1 MTAAPFGHRLA
12 AMNGAAQSAFAGAY
26 AWAVTVA
33 PAAWAR
39 GAGPIAK
46 VFALVALIALGAGFT
61 EARFGE
67 RVRRV
72 ALWGFVFAC
81 AIVWSAVPS
90 SLGVL
95 RVDALR
101 GLAGVLGWALVGLTL
116 AAPARSL
123 VEAGVARSRALAPRQ
138 VLVPGDR
145 IYLWT
150 GALVAGAIQA
160 VGWSAPSAERS
171 LLVRFAVLA
180 AGMAIVATS
189 ADLALARHLPRTEPS
204 PRRRLDSA
212 VPTLV
217 TLGLLVLVGALFAV
231 RGW

>member
-1 MTAAPFGHRLA
+1 
-12 AMNGAAQSAFAGAY
+12 MNGAAQSAFAGAY

-39 GAGPIAK
+39 GAGAIAK
-46 VFALVALIALGAGFT
+46 VFALLALVTLLAGFA
-61 EARFGE
+61 EPRFGE
-67 RVRRV
+67 RARRV

-101 GLAGVLGWALVGLTL
+101 GVAGVLGWALFGLTL

-123 VEAGVARSRALAPRQ
+123 VEVGVSRSRALSPRQ
-138 VLVPGDR
+138 VLVPGDK
-145 IYLWT
+145 IYLWA
-150 GALVAGAIQA
+150 GALVAAAIQA
-160 VGWSAPSAERS
+160 VGWSTPSAERA

-180 AGMAIVATS
+180 AGIAIVATS

-212 VPTLV
+212 TPMLV
-217 TLGLLVLVGALFAV
+217 VLGLLLLVGALFAV